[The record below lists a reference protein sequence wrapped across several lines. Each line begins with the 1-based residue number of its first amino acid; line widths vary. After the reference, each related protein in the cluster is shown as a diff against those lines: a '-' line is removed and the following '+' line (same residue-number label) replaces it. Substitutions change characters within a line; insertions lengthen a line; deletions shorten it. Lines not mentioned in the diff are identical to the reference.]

1 MGALFPWVPRP
12 KTNILF
18 LSIMFLRRALTLQ
31 LCKSRTT
38 VCLRRLSPSYRPVTY
53 LQNRGFQSSI
63 KRQDRLSDAE
73 HQMNLGTDQLNQGM
87 IDMAMNHYHRS
98 VQLAPTAAGY
108 FNIGVC
114 YFQMGKH
121 KDAIQS
127 FEKAL
132 QLDPNAADAHTNIA
146 SAYLM
151 MSDVQPAITHLEKA
165 SNFNPLDGEIHYN
178 LGCVYEATGKL
189 NDAKTRFER
198 AHVLGISQ
206 ATAALDKLN
215 KKMAN

>member
-1 MGALFPWVPRP
+1 M
-12 KTNILF
+12 
-18 LSIMFLRRALTLQ
+18 MFLRRGFTQHLVRSTVRLQ
-31 LCKSRTT
+31 RYQTHSLPISTIITR
-38 VCLRRLSPSYRPVTY
+38 
-53 LQNRGFQSSI
+53 RGFSATNII
-63 KRQDRLSDAE
+63 KDRLTDAE
-73 HQMNLGTDQLNQGM
+73 QQMNLGTEQLNQGSL
-87 IDMAMNHYHRS
+87 DMAMNHYHRS
-98 VQLAPTAAGY
+98 VQLVPTPAGF

-146 SAYLM
+146 SCYLM
-151 MSDVQPAITHLEKA
+151 LSDVQPAIVHLEKA

-189 NDAKTRFER
+189 DDARTRFER
-198 AHVLGISQ
+198 ARDLGISQ

-215 KKMAN
+215 KKMGN